1 MALLSALSHGS
12 AQLKRNDSDPIREAV
27 ERLADVLPERE
38 DVKVLIDF
46 LEDDLREG
54 LEAIGDVEAHFTDI
68 LDTLR
73 ADRVSPIKLLDAAD
87 DFRALQKLE
96 YLLVVVS
103 HLRKRLSQAAGKL
116 RAG

>member
-1 MALLSALSHGS
+1 MPAFSHGNS
-12 AQLKRNDSDPIREAV
+12 PLARSQTDSIREAV

-54 LEAIGDVEAHFTDI
+54 LEAVGDVEAHFTDI

-73 ADRVSPIKLLDAAD
+73 SDRVSPIKLLDCAD
-87 DFRALQKLE
+87 DFRTLQKLE
-96 YLLVVVS
+96 YLLVVVA
-103 HLRKRLSQAAGKL
+103 HLRRRLSQAAGKL
-116 RAG
+116 KNG

>member
-1 MALLSALSHGS
+1 MALLSLSHVNPQFTRKE
-12 AQLKRNDSDPIREAV
+12 ADVIREAV

-54 LEAIGDVEAHFTDI
+54 LEAVGEVEAHFTDI

-73 ADRVSPIKLLDAAD
+73 SDRVSPIKLLDAAD

-96 YLLVVVS
+96 YLLVVVA
-103 HLRKRLSQAAGKL
+103 HLRRRLSQAAGKL
-116 RAG
+116 RNG